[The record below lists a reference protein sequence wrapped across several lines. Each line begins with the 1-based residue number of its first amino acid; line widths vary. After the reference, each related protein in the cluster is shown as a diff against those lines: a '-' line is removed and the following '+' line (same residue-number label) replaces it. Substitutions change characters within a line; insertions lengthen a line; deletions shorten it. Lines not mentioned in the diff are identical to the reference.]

1 MGVKMKLV
9 LVLWAFLLCAN
20 AGLLFL
26 VTRPTSGALFKPASS
41 RWQFVQA
48 RRKVRVGVGVGV
60 RVGVEVGVGVGVGV
74 VKELEAVWRWMNH
87 SKSTASSDDGAAT
100 GCTGSEKR
108 LGNDT

>member
-1 MGVKMKLV
+1 MKLV
-9 LVLWAFLLCAN
+9 LVLLAFLLCAD
-20 AGLLFL
+20 ASLLL
-26 VTRPTSGALFKPASS
+26 PVTWPPPGVSIKFASS